1 MYFEREHRLSKPR
14 PLNPDLNVHMDFPPL
29 YPSSMLPNSYPNP
42 AESTDFASA
51 QPKEFPSKSKR
62 RDFQLAVI
70 PSSDDSDSPVLDD
83 LSSSRS
89 PSLLEIQDTQPSS
102 DINSFLEEC
111 GLPPLDFL
119 QMTYENKDFVYQSY
133 IRMLASRYHELAA
146 VSRNPQDQSALDMVC
161 FAIDSLCS

>member
-14 PLNPDLNVHMDFPPL
+14 PLNPDLNVHMDFSPL

-119 QMTYENKDFVYQSY
+119 QMTYENKDFVVRATGSFNCS
-133 IRMLASRYHELAA
+133 I
-146 VSRNPQDQSALDMVC
+146 NPT
-161 FAIDSLCS
+161 FACWQVAITNWPLFHVTHKTNLR